1 MGRGLALGVTV
12 QATHFDKSSF
22 MSCIPVSSHVYQ
34 QYQQDKIKNQEY
46 QEYQDR
52 CNVQK
57 SAMVKKMWK
66 IARRQIELEK
76 SV

>member
-1 MGRGLALGVTV
+1 MFTNNTNKIR
-12 QATHFDKSSF
+12 SR
-22 MSCIPVSSHVYQ
+22 
-34 QYQQDKIKNQEY
+34 IKNIKNIKI
-46 QEYQDR
+46 DAM
-52 CNVQK
+52 CKK